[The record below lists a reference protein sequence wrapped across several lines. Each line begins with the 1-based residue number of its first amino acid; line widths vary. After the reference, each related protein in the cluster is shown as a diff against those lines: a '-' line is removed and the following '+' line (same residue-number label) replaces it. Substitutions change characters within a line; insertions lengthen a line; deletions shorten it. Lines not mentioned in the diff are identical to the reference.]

1 MVEIAEVIKE
11 YVIHV
16 DGLEHIVKSRI
27 VKIIK
32 PERGENYRWEIS
44 HNYKPT
50 EGAAGVY
57 YPSKISASTFED
69 AESFMMAYVGGFTN
83 ISVKPNEYY

>member
-11 YVIHV
+11 YIIHV
-16 DGLEHIVKSRI
+16 DELEHAVKSRI

-44 HNYKPT
+44 HNYKPS

-57 YPSKISASTFED
+57 YPSTISAGSFDD
-69 AESFMMAYVGGFTN
+69 AESLMLAYVGGFTN
-83 ISVKPNEYY
+83 ISVKSNEYY

>member
-16 DGLEHIVKSRI
+16 DGLEHVVKSRI
-27 VKIIK
+27 AKIIK
-32 PERGENYRWEIS
+32 PERAEEYRWEIS

-57 YPSKISASTFED
+57 YPSKISADSFD
-69 AESFMMAYVGGFTN
+69 ATESLMMAYVGGFTN
-83 ISVKPNEYY
+83 ISVTQNEYY